1 MLLETPMIND
11 GANPLAEVAL
21 ALAMAFF
28 SLMILMLFAM
38 VNAPQA
44 DGTTAAA
51 ATVEMTKD
59 TGSKATDDTERQ
71 LIIYTE
77 DGFFDS
83 TLSRIDPASIDRQQ
97 PVILAVSDAMPISS
111 ITSFQRQNPGLTLEI
126 AELTPDWQARL
137 AASQGKAGR

>member
-1 MLLETPMIND
+1 MIND

-44 DGTTAAA
+44 DGTATAG
-51 ATVEMTKD
+51 ATVEITTDKS
-59 TGSKATDDTERQ
+59 TETTDDRERQ

-77 DGFFDS
+77 DGLFDS
-83 TLSRIDPASIDRQQ
+83 TLSRVDPASIDRQQ

-137 AASQGKAGR
+137 AASQGRAGQ

>member
-1 MLLETPMIND
+1 MIND

-38 VNAPQA
+38 VNAPQT
-44 DGTTAAA
+44 DGTATAA
-51 ATVEMTKD
+51 ATVQMSADTSTK
-59 TGSKATDDTERQ
+59 TTDDRERQ

-77 DGFFDS
+77 DGLFDAA
-83 TLSRIDPASIDRQQ
+83 LSRIDPASIDRQQ
-97 PVILAVSDAMPISS
+97 PVILAVSDRMPISS
-111 ITSFQRQNPGLTLEI
+111 ITSFQRQHPGLTLEI

-137 AASQGKAGR
+137 AASHGKAGQ